1 MPDPAAAPLA
11 LAPAAQRTEW
21 LDVVVP
27 EGVEAERSSASRT
40 AVCCARLSLALRVP
54 RHTGLISAA
63 EVTEGPQLYRV
74 PCTLPFYYLYTIL

>member
-27 EGVEAERSSASRT
+27 EGVEAGAKFRFAYGGVLCKAKSGP
-40 AVCCARLSLALRVP
+40 ARFPSCGADL
-54 RHTGLISAA
+54 G
-63 EVTEGPQLYRV
+63 G
-74 PCTLPFYYLYTIL
+74 